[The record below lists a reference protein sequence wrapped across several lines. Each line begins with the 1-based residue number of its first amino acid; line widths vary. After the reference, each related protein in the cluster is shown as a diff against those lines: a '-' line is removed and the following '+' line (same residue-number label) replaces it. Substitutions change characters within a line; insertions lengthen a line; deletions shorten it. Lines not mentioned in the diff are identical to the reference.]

1 MKTINIVLFPQN
13 EYVLQKSQ
21 LHLEDML
28 NNDFFHSF
36 IVRYVS
42 TSDYTLSNSVKNVV
56 KTHYIEQHYV
66 ANNCKLSKNEVAD
79 LNRKIQKPIFLFN
92 MTP

>member
-28 NNDFFHSF
+28 NNDFFYSF

-66 ANNCKLSKNEVAD
+66 GNNCKLSKNEVAD